1 MLDPNNNRVP
11 SNAVGNGSNGNNG
24 SNPSNG
30 NNSIRPVMPNP
41 LVQNVVNTNLL
52 QGQIPQIPFR
62 PQAPQP
68 QQPRPQVQQ
77 QPQQSQVQ
85 QPQVQQSQVQ
95 QPQVQQPQV
104 QPQQPQQ
111 PRPQAMPN
119 KDSEEIIRH
128 CRTLISDVN
137 SLKEQST
144 NQITDLK
151 DLLNQVVTAIEQN
164 YQINNLAQQ
173 NIQQNFQQLIEAL
186 NTSNAS
192 NASIKSEVSLLVE
205 ANNKYISKEDFNKGV
220 NFIVNRLSSSLS
232 NLSGSINSANASG
245 SNNLSNGSSDNNSEV
260 RENIQHLTSSINNFA
275 GQLAL
280 VQKHQ
285 QVQQAQL
292 KQLFDYLTTNAANA
306 TNANIAGSTNKSNLA
321 NNLAINPAINK
332 STSTNINN
340 SNPSQSTNPIKQL
353 LEKDISL
360 PFLSYQV
367 TVKTLIIA
375 VVIVGVLLLVAIG
388 S

>member
-1 MLDPNNNRVP
+1 MLDPNNNRVSP
-11 SNAVGNGSNGNNG
+11 NAVGNGSNGNNG

-41 LVQNVVNTNLL
+41 LVQNVINTNLL

-62 PQAPQP
+62 PQVPQP
-68 QQPRPQVQQ
+68 QQLRPQVQQ
-77 QPQQSQVQ
+77 RPPQSQVPQPQQQSQQ
-85 QPQVQQSQVQ
+85 QLQQQSSL
-95 QPQVQQPQV
+95 
-104 QPQQPQQ
+104 
-111 PRPQAMPN
+111 N
-119 KDSEEIIRH
+119 KDEEMSRYYRALMKAITDLNNDI
-128 CRTLISDVN
+128 N
-137 SLKEQST
+137 SSKEQLVGQVT
-144 NQITDLK
+144 ERVINNIAYQITDLK

-164 YQINNLAQQ
+164 FQINNLAQQ

-220 NFIVNRLSSSLS
+220 NFIVNRFSSSLS

-245 SNNLSNGSSDNNSEV
+245 SNNLSNGSSDNNGEV
-260 RENIQHLTSSINNFA
+260 RENIQYLTSSINNFA

-292 KQLFDYLTTNAANA
+292 KQLIDSLITNAANA
-306 TNANIAGSTNKSNLA
+306 SIFG
-321 NNLAINPAINK
+321 NNLAVNPAINK
-332 STSTNINN
+332 STSTNTNN

-367 TVKTLIIA
+367 TVKTLLIA

>member
-95 QPQVQQPQV
+95 QPQVQPQ

-186 NTSNAS
+186 NTSNIS

-220 NFIVNRLSSSLS
+220 NFIVNRFSSSLS

-292 KQLFDYLTTNAANA
+292 KQLIDSLITNAANA
-306 TNANIAGSTNKSNLA
+306 SIFG
-321 NNLAINPAINK
+321 NNLAVNPAISK
-332 STSTNINN
+332 STSTNANN
-340 SNPSQSTNPIKQL
+340 SNPSQITNPIKQL

-367 TVKTLIIA
+367 TVKTLLIA

>member
-11 SNAVGNGSNGNNG
+11 SNALGNGNNG

-62 PQAPQP
+62 PQSPQP

-77 QPQQSQVQ
+77 RPPQPQVQQQSQVPQQSQPQQSQVQ
-85 QPQVQQSQVQ
+85 Q
-95 QPQVQQPQV
+95 QP
-104 QPQQPQQ
+104 QPQQ

-151 DLLNQVVTAIEQN
+151 ELLNQVVTAIEQN

-220 NFIVNRLSSSLS
+220 NFIVNRFSSSLS

-245 SNNLSNGSSDNNSEV
+245 SNNLSNSSSDNNSEV

-292 KQLFDYLTTNAANA
+292 KQLIDSLITNAANA
-306 TNANIAGSTNKSNLA
+306 SIFG
-321 NNLAINPAINK
+321 NNLAVNPAINK
-332 STSTNINN
+332 SASTNANN
-340 SNPSQSTNPIKQL
+340 SSSSQSTNPIKQL

-367 TVKTLIIA
+367 TVKTLLIA